1 MDVLCV
7 GETLT
12 DIITRPVSSVSLNN
26 DSTSVQEILFRT
38 GGDALNNAVDLSVI
52 GNSVAYAGRI
62 GSDSAGTIFWTP
74 AKRQGSI

>member
-26 DSTSVQEILFRT
+26 DLSLIHILCLIRT
-38 GGDALNNAVDLSVI
+38 AYPIETPDLFVPWTLSFQRVKPEYPQPI
-52 GNSVAYAGRI
+52 
-62 GSDSAGTIFWTP
+62 SA
-74 AKRQGSI
+74 ARA